1 MAARVRQSRSLHGM
15 AGGPHGIERDDPF
28 GGAYG
33 AALGVRAGDFVFTT
47 VAGVERLDDGEPVFA
62 ATFEEQLRL
71 VGDHLGR
78 RLHRFG
84 CGLDAVVD
92 ATVWVHPSVEVE
104 AGQLLDA
111 LHGEVFRGQVPTISF
126 IRSPLLYPEALI
138 GVKAVAYAP
147 RDVT

>member
-1 MAARVRQSRSLHGM
+1 MGEPQD
-15 AGGPHGIERDDPF
+15 IERDDPF

-62 ATFEEQLRL
+62 ATFDEQLCL
-71 VGDHLGR
+71 VGQHLAR
-78 RLHRFG
+78 RLARFG
-84 CGLDAVVD
+84 CDLTAVVD
-92 ATVWVHPSVEVE
+92 ATVWVHPSVEIP
-104 AGQLLDA
+104 AGHLLDT
-111 LHGEVFRGQVPTISF
+111 LQEHVFHGVVPAVSF

-147 RDVT
+147 RDR